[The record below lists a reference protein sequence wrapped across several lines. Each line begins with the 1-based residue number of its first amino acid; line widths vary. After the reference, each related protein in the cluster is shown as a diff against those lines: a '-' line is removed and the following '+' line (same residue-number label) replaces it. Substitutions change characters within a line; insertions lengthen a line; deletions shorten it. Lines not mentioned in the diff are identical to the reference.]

1 MDYTEKAKYHMK
13 IIVCGTGAVGK
24 TSIVRRF
31 VENKFE
37 FNYLLTIGMEPSN
50 QKIEVNGFLV
60 NLILFDVAGQE
71 RFQTL
76 RDVFFRKANGALLVF
91 DLTRPDSLD
100 ELYDWKS
107 QIDERLGKNRIPTVL
122 LGNKADLE
130 DMIQID
136 YGALEDTVIP
146 DFQPVKYL
154 ETSAYANQNIHE
166 AFSVIT
172 KEVLKRQGILK
183 S

>member
-1 MDYTEKAKYHMK
+1 MK

-37 FNYLLTIGMEPSN
+37 FNYLLTIGMDPSN
-50 QKIEVNGFLV
+50 RKLEVNGQMV
-60 NLILFDVAGQE
+60 NLIIFDVAGQK

-91 DLTRPDSLD
+91 DLTRPESLD
-100 ELYDWKS
+100 ELYEWKE
-107 QIDERLGKNRIPTVL
+107 QIDERLGEDQIPTIL
-122 LGNKADLE
+122 IGNKADLHDEIKINYE
-130 DMIQID
+130 D
-136 YGALEDTVIP
+136 LEDSVIP
-146 DFQPVKYL
+146 YFNPLKYL
-154 ETSAYANQNIHE
+154 ETSAYLNQNIHE
-166 AFSVIT
+166 AFLAVTEEI
-172 KEVLKRQGILK
+172 LKRNPP

>member
-13 IIVCGTGAVGK
+13 IIVCGAGAVGK

-50 QKIEVNGFLV
+50 RKLEVDGHMV

-76 RDVFFRKANGALLVF
+76 RDVFFRKANGALLIF
-91 DLTRPDSLD
+91 DLTRSESLD
-100 ELYDWKS
+100 ELYKWKE
-107 QIDERLGKNRIPTVL
+107 QIDERLGKDRIPTVL
-122 LGNKADLE
+122 IGNKTDLH
-130 DMIQID
+130 DMIKID
-136 YGALEDTVIP
+136 YESLEDTVIP
-146 DFQPVKYL
+146 HFKPLKYL
-154 ETSAYANQNIHE
+154 ETSAYLDQNIHE
-166 AFSVIT
+166 AFSVVAR
-172 KEVLKRQGILK
+172 EVLKKQIQ